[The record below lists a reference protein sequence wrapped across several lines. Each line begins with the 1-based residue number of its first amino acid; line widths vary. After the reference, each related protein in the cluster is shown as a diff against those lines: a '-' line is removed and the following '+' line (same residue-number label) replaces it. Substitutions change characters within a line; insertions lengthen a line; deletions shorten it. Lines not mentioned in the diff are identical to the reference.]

1 MNNLRKE
8 KEVKMSEQNYIEFE
22 KWVAE
27 LFLKAEYSVEQNVR
41 LEALRKDVDII
52 AEKEG
57 IKYCVEIKFSYV
69 TERAVSQICSIAEEI
84 NMIPILVT
92 AHRVDEE
99 KLNKYKPAHSSLI
112 VIDIQNLLYAVK
124 DFPKMRNEL
133 VSILSYS
140 VENIEPKRGFIS
152 IDALQHDSHTE
163 SLIKEM
169 EACIA
174 GNSYFRKYEELCTE
188 LLRNIFSDD
197 LALWR
202 AQEKSNNDLYRFDL
216 LCRIKDGNQKSF
228 WAILERYFNSKYII
242 FEFKNYSAEITQKE
256 IYTTERYLY
265 AKALRSVAIIIS
277 ANGYN
282 LNAYWASKGCLRENG
297 KLILLLNS
305 DDLIEM
311 NRLKL
316 DNEDPSE
323 YLLNKLDEIL
333 LELEK

>member
-1 MNNLRKE
+1 MKE
-8 KEVKMSEQNYIEFE
+8 QYYREFE
-22 KWVAE
+22 KWVAK
-27 LFLKAEYSVEQNVR
+27 LFIEAEYSVRQNVKY
-41 LEALRKDVDII
+41 EALQTEVDII
-52 AEKEG
+52 AEKDG
-57 IKYCVEIKFSYV
+57 VNYCVEIKFSYV
-69 TERAVSQICSIAEEI
+69 TESAVRQICSIAEEVD
-84 NMIPILVT
+84 MIPILVT
-92 AHRVDEE
+92 AHRVDEK
-99 KLNKYKPAHSSLI
+99 KLDKYMPTHSDLI

-124 DFPKMRNEL
+124 DFPQMRNEL

-140 VENIEPKRGFIS
+140 VENIEPKRGFIL
-152 IDALQHDSHTE
+152 IEALQHNNHTE

-174 GNSYFRKYEELCTE
+174 GNLYFRKYEELCTE

-197 LALWR
+197 LTLWR

-228 WAILERYFNSKYII
+228 WAILERYFNSKYVV
-242 FEFKNYSAEITQKE
+242 FEFKNYSEEITQKE

-282 LNAYWASKGCLRENG
+282 SNAHWASKGCLRENG

-311 NRLKL
+311 NRIKL

-323 YLLNKLDEIL
+323 YLLSKLDEIL
-333 LELEK
+333 VELEK